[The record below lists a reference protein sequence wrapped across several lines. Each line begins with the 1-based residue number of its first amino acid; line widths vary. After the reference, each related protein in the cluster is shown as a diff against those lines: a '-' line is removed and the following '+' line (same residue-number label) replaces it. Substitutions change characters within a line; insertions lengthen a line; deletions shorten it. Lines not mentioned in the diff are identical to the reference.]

1 MSNSPT
7 ARFQKLTFPV
17 LLFSQHPPKK
27 FQYCYYFFFFLI
39 SLGSPDTDES
49 IAWFRVDFKCYRLK
63 PRFLFFFFFPFYL
76 LLAEITNTHT
86 HTDFILNCEHDKSRP
101 FTFSIA
107 PPLWNFSIRHPQGRL
122 CAHKLCAAAAL
133 NTLHSDFP
141 FPLQLLHKNV
151 IHVSAEA

>member
-7 ARFQKLTFPV
+7 AYFQKLTFPV

-27 FQYCYYFFFFLI
+27 FQYCYYFFFLI

-63 PRFLFFFFFPFYL
+63 PRFLFYFFFILP
-76 LLAEITNTHT
+76 LLAEITNTQT
-86 HTDFILNCEHDKSRP
+86 HTDFTLNCEHDKSRL

-107 PPLWNFSIRHPQGRL
+107 PPRRRRWPP
-122 CAHKLCAAAAL
+122 
-133 NTLHSDFP
+133 P
-141 FPLQLLHKNV
+141 FQYSCLENPMDGGGW
-151 IHVSAEA
+151 